1 MTSKETAMKPIP
13 LAPLCLTA
21 LLGACANLGTD
32 VTPVLD
38 GAPTAQFQSDVAAC
52 RGLARDQSHLDHETM
67 AAAVIGAG
75 IGGVLG
81 EVDDEG
87 DALGGAVAGA
97 LAGAAMGVS
106 EASDTREDIV
116 LNCLRGRGHAVV
128 N

>member
-1 MTSKETAMKPIP
+1 MKPMLI
-13 LAPLCLTA
+13 APICMTA
-21 LLGACANLGTD
+21 LLAACADMSAD
-32 VTPVLD
+32 VDPILD
-38 GAPTAQFQSDVAAC
+38 GAPRAQFQSDLAAC
-52 RGLARDQSHLDHETM
+52 RHLARSQSQLDHDTM

-81 EVDDEG
+81 KVDEEG
-87 DALGGAVAGA
+87 DALGGAVVGA
-97 LAGAAMGVS
+97 LAGAAASAS

>member
-1 MTSKETAMKPIP
+1 MKPILIAP
-13 LAPLCLTA
+13 LALAT
-21 LLGACANLGTD
+21 LLGACAEMGTD

-38 GAPTAQFQSDVAAC
+38 GAPTAQYQRDLAEC
-52 RGLARDQSHLDHETM
+52 RALARDQSQLQQETM

-81 EVDDEG
+81 EVDDDGE
-87 DALGGAVAGA
+87 ALGGAIAGA
-97 LAGAAMGVS
+97 LAGTAMGVS
-106 EASDTREDIV
+106 EASETRETIV

>member
-1 MTSKETAMKPIP
+1 MKPVLI
-13 LAPLCLTA
+13 APICLTA
-21 LLGACANLGTD
+21 VLAACADMGAGVD
-32 VTPVLD
+32 PILD
-38 GAPTAQFQSDVAAC
+38 GAPRAQFQSDLAAC
-52 RGLARDQSHLDHETM
+52 RSLARSQSQLDHETM

-81 EVDDEG
+81 EVDEEG
-87 DALGGAVAGA
+87 DALGGAIIGA
-97 LAGAAMGVS
+97 LAGAAAGAS